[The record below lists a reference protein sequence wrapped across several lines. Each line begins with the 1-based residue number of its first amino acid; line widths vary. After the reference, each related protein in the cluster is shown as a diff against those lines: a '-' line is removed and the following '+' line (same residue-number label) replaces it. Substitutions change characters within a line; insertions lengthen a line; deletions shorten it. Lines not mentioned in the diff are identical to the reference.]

1 MIAIF
6 ATTDRPLIN
15 NMTSPVIVAEDSDCA
30 KFAREDFL
38 YLAKM
43 AEQCERYDEMLGFVR
58 KFVAMT
64 ETIMTPEEKHVFAAA
79 YKNAVGNRRAE
90 IRVLT
95 VIEQKEQ
102 RKGNMNEE
110 VLGNIG
116 KYKKIIE
123 GELVNLCYELIS
135 LIDDKLIQ
143 MSKSHNNEIYFK
155 KMKGDYYRYLAELM
169 SDSEDNTTII
179 DSCTKCYAE
188 ANMHARSLLPPTHP
202 LRLGLQLNMSVFE
215 YEIQQRPNVA
225 IQIATQALDEAFA
238 NIDKIKE
245 ENFKESTL
253 IMQLLRD
260 NLTLWNPENTNQEQ

>member
-1 MIAIF
+1 M
-6 ATTDRPLIN
+6 LSK
-15 NMTSPVIVAEDSDCA
+15 TSPICIVEDGDCA
-30 KFAREDFL
+30 KFSREDFI

-58 KFVAMT
+58 KFVSMGDSLL
-64 ETIMTPEEKHVFAAA
+64 TPDEKHVFAAA

-90 IRVLT
+90 LRVLT

-102 RKGNMNEE
+102 RRGNMAEE
-110 VLGNIG
+110 SLANIAR
-116 KYKKIIE
+116 YKRTIDE
-123 GELVNLCYELIS
+123 ELSALCYELIK
-135 LIDDKLIQ
+135 LIDDRLLQ
-143 MSKSHNNEIYFK
+143 TSKNPNNEIYFK

-169 SDSEDNTTII
+169 SENEDNAAIVEN
-179 DSCTKCYAE
+179 CAKCYAE
-188 ANMHARSLLPPTHP
+188 ADKVAKSSLPPTHP

-215 YEIQQRPNVA
+215 YEIQQQPNRAVK
-225 IQIATQALDEAFA
+225 IATSALDEAFA

-260 NLTLWNPENTNQEQ
+260 NLTLWNQDPQANEIGD

>member
-1 MIAIF
+1 MQSKAS
-6 ATTDRPLIN
+6 PL
-15 NMTSPVIVAEDSDCA
+15 VIVEDADCA
-30 KFAREDFL
+30 KFSREDFI

-58 KFVAMT
+58 KFVSLGDSLLS
-64 ETIMTPEEKHVFAAA
+64 PDEKHVFAAA

-90 IRVLT
+90 LRVLT

-102 RKGNMNEE
+102 RRGNLAEE
-110 VLGNIG
+110 TLANISR
-116 KYKKIIE
+116 YKKTIE
-123 GELVNLCYELIS
+123 EELSTLCYELIR
-135 LIDDKLIQ
+135 LIDDRLLQ
-143 MSKSHNNEIYFK
+143 NSKSPNNEIYFK

-169 SDSEDNTTII
+169 SEQDDNASIVE
-179 DSCTKCYAE
+179 SCARCYAE
-188 ANMHARSLLPPTHP
+188 ADKVAKSSLPPTHP

-215 YEIQQRPNVA
+215 YEIQQQPNKAVK
-225 IQIATQALDEAFA
+225 IATTALDEAFA

-260 NLTLWNPENTNQEQ
+260 NLTLWSQDPQANENAD